1 LNVFDLFAKISL
13 DTSEYT
19 AGLTTA
25 GSTLGGFATKFT
37 NTLADL
43 SKKFFAFGS
52 DCVKVGADFDKAM
65 SKVAATLGKTTD
77 EVTDLRDFAREM
89 GSTTAFTA
97 EQAAEAL
104 NFMAL
109 AGYDAE
115 KSMEMLPIVLNLA
128 AAGNMDLAKASDMVT
143 DAQTALGLSFEDT
156 KTLVDQMAK
165 TASSSNTS
173 VAQLGEAILTMGA
186 NAKGMKGGTLELVTL
201 LGELADNGIKG
212 SEAGTKLRNML
223 SALPGKSEDAQ
234 LALDELGVALY
245 DSEGNMRN
253 LNDVLL
259 DFDKA
264 TKNMTQEKRDSYI
277 RTIFNA
283 RDLAAAK
290 SLIDSA
296 ATSYTSLT
304 EKIKDSNGAAEQMAK
319 TQLDNLEGD
328 VTIFQSALSDLKI
341 SVSDLVTPK
350 LRDAVRFAT
359 QSIGDLQRYT
369 TAFRENGFS
378 GIADTF
384 RKDFEKLKAD
394 APDLIGNFLKEIP
407 KKAGEIKSAGISILD
422 TLLSPLKENS
432 KEIGETA
439 VTFITSFASSISND
453 KVLENIGAVAGDVIF
468 GVANGLS
475 SRESIDAFME
485 AAPKF
490 VTGLVDGIKDFLIG
504 DTGETG
510 LLGAVESII
519 NNVAE
524 WFENPKNMDE
534 FNKAADS
541 FIMSLGESMLMILDK
556 IPKILLSAGRLL
568 LDVLIGNIDYDH
580 GANEFWDSLLSS
592 IWNSIKRVD
601 LPFGGEDIHIQESWQ
616 KYNGDMS
623 YDEFKN
629 KWYDV
634 EDAGDALLGI
644 SDAER
649 ARKMGYAI
657 DVLGNVY
664 DPSTGLSASDWEKVY
679 NTRAQYGNRV
689 KNYSDSDLLEWIEAG
704 TTMDFDQFFSDY
716 ERRRRYK
723 EKHPDQYVP
732 GFAEGGI
739 VSKPTLAW
747 IGERG
752 EKEAVVPLEHETETS
767 RMLGLGGG
775 ITIQFGDI
783 YVSGMDGKA
792 GNEIVRQIDE
802 ALRVWQIQKKRGTGD
817 AGWQL

>member
-1 LNVFDLFAKISL
+1 MNVFDLFAKISL

-104 NFMAL
+104 NYMAL
-109 AGYDAE
+109 AGYSAE
-115 KSMEMLPIVLNLA
+115 QSMEMLPTVLNLA

-245 DSEGNMRN
+245 DAEGNMRN
-253 LNDVLL
+253 INDVLL

-296 ATSYTSLT
+296 ATSYSSLT

-432 KEIGETA
+432 KEIGESA
-439 VTFITSFASSISND
+439 VSLITNLGNSLTDTESFSSLVKTGDEIFGGLIDGMLSPESLDQLMGPDGVPKIISNIVTNLKTFLTGEKHD
-453 KVLENIGAVAGDVIF
+453 GEGGLFGAAKKIIENIGNYFADPDNRKQFLEGARKVIRSL
-468 GVANGLS
+468 ANGM
-475 SRESIDAFME
+475 IDILKAGAPLMVE
-485 AAPKF
+485 AGKTWITMF
-490 VTGLVDGIKDFLIG
+490 C
-504 DTGETG
+504 
-510 LLGAVESII
+510 GA
-519 NNVAE
+519 
-524 WFENPKNMDE
+524 
-534 FNKAADS
+534 
-541 FIMSLGESMLMILDK
+541 
-556 IPKILLSAGRLL
+556 
-568 LDVLIGNIDYDH
+568 IDYDA
-580 GANEFWDSLLSS
+580 GAKEITKQLAAAFARNFGNGFKAL
-592 IWNSIKRVD
+592 WNLVSDPSETLDNWIN
-601 LPFGGEDIHIQESWQ
+601 GGEAHIY
-616 KYNGDMS
+616 KD
-623 YDEFKN
+623 
-629 KWYDV
+629 
-634 EDAGDALLGI
+634 
-644 SDAER
+644 R
-649 ARKMGYAI
+649 
-657 DVLGNVY
+657 LGNNIDEATMDAWVNSDTKMNIEDWAAVQSLRNRY
-664 DPSTGLSASDWEKVY
+664 RGL
-679 NTRAQYGNRV
+679 
-689 KNYSDSDLLEWIEAG
+689 NYSDSDLLEWIESG

>member
-65 SKVAATLGKTTD
+65 SQVAATLGKTTD

-104 NFMAL
+104 NYMAL
-109 AGYDAE
+109 AGYSAE
-115 KSMEMLPIVLNLA
+115 QSMEMLPTVLNLA
-128 AAGNMDLAKASDMVT
+128 SAGNMDLAKASDMVT

-223 SALPGKSEDAQ
+223 SALPGKSDEAQ

-245 DSEGNMRN
+245 DAEGNMRN

-296 ATSYTSLT
+296 ATSYSSLT
-304 EKIKDSNGAAEQMAK
+304 EKIKDSNGAAERMAK
-319 TQLDNLEGD
+319 TQLDNLAGD

-350 LRDAVRFAT
+350 LRNAVRFAT

-432 KEIGETA
+432 KEIGESA
-439 VTFITSFASSISND
+439 VSLITNLGNSLTDTESFSSLVKTGDEIFGGLIDGMLSPESLDQLMGPDGVPKIISNIVTNLKTFLTGEKHD
-453 KVLENIGAVAGDVIF
+453 GEGGLFGAAKKIIENIGNYFADPDNRKQFLEGARKVIRSL
-468 GVANGLS
+468 ANGI
-475 SRESIDAFME
+475 IDILKAGAPLMVE
-485 AAPKF
+485 AGKTWITMF
-490 VTGLVDGIKDFLIG
+490 C
-504 DTGETG
+504 
-510 LLGAVESII
+510 GA
-519 NNVAE
+519 
-524 WFENPKNMDE
+524 
-534 FNKAADS
+534 
-541 FIMSLGESMLMILDK
+541 
-556 IPKILLSAGRLL
+556 
-568 LDVLIGNIDYDH
+568 IDYDA
-580 GANEFWDSLLSS
+580 GAKEITKQLAAAFARNFGNGFKAL
-592 IWNSIKRVD
+592 WNLVSDPSETLDNWIN
-601 LPFGGEDIHIQESWQ
+601 GGEAHIY
-616 KYNGDMS
+616 KD
-623 YDEFKN
+623 
-629 KWYDV
+629 
-634 EDAGDALLGI
+634 
-644 SDAER
+644 R
-649 ARKMGYAI
+649 
-657 DVLGNVY
+657 LGNNIDEATMDAWVNSDTKMNIEDWAAVQSLRNRY
-664 DPSTGLSASDWEKVY
+664 RGL
-679 NTRAQYGNRV
+679 
-689 KNYSDSDLLEWIEAG
+689 NYSDSDLLEWIESG

>member
-1 LNVFDLFAKISL
+1 MNVFDLFAKISL

-65 SKVAATLGKTTD
+65 SQVAATLGKTTD

-104 NFMAL
+104 NYMAL

-128 AAGNMDLAKASDMVT
+128 SAGNMDLAKASDMVT

-245 DSEGNMRN
+245 DAEGNMRN
-253 LNDVLL
+253 INDVLL

-264 TKNMTQEKRDSYI
+264 TKTMTQEKRDSYI

-432 KEIGETA
+432 KEIGESA
-439 VTFITSFASSISND
+439 VSLITNLGTSLTDTESFSSLVKTGDEIFGGLIDGMLSPESLNQLMGPDGVPKIISNIVTNLKTFLTGEKHD
-453 KVLENIGAVAGDVIF
+453 GEGGLFGAAKKIIENIGNYFADPDNRKQFLEGARKVIRSL
-468 GVANGLS
+468 ANGI
-475 SRESIDAFME
+475 IDILKAGAPLMVE
-485 AAPKF
+485 AGKTWITMF
-490 VTGLVDGIKDFLIG
+490 C
-504 DTGETG
+504 
-510 LLGAVESII
+510 GA
-519 NNVAE
+519 
-524 WFENPKNMDE
+524 
-534 FNKAADS
+534 
-541 FIMSLGESMLMILDK
+541 
-556 IPKILLSAGRLL
+556 
-568 LDVLIGNIDYDH
+568 IDYDA
-580 GANEFWDSLLSS
+580 GAKEITKQLAAAFARNFGNGFKAL
-592 IWNSIKRVD
+592 WNLVSDPSETLDNWIN
-601 LPFGGEDIHIQESWQ
+601 GGEAHIY
-616 KYNGDMS
+616 KD
-623 YDEFKN
+623 
-629 KWYDV
+629 
-634 EDAGDALLGI
+634 
-644 SDAER
+644 R
-649 ARKMGYAI
+649 
-657 DVLGNVY
+657 LGNDIDEATMDAWVNSDSKMNIEDWAAVQSLRNRY
-664 DPSTGLSASDWEKVY
+664 RGL
-679 NTRAQYGNRV
+679 
-689 KNYSDSDLLEWIEAG
+689 NYSDSDLLEWIESG

>member
-1 LNVFDLFAKISL
+1 MNVFDLFAKISL

-65 SKVAATLGKTTD
+65 SQVAATLGKTTD

-104 NFMAL
+104 NYMAL
-109 AGYDAE
+109 AGYSAE
-115 KSMEMLPIVLNLA
+115 QSMEMLPTVLNLA
-128 AAGNMDLAKASDMVT
+128 SAGNMDLAKASDMVT

-223 SALPGKSEDAQ
+223 SALPGKSDEAQ

-245 DSEGNMRN
+245 DAEGNMRN

-296 ATSYTSLT
+296 ATSYSSLT
-304 EKIKDSNGAAEQMAK
+304 EKIKDSNGAAERMAK
-319 TQLDNLEGD
+319 TQLDNLAGD

-350 LRDAVRFAT
+350 LRNAVRFAT

-432 KEIGETA
+432 KEIGESA
-439 VTFITSFASSISND
+439 VSLITNLGNSLTDTESFSSLVKTGDEIFGGLIDGMLSPESLDQLMGPDGVPKIISNIVTNLKTFLTGEKHD
-453 KVLENIGAVAGDVIF
+453 GEGGLFGAAKKIIENIGNYFADPDNRKQFLEGARKVIRSL
-468 GVANGLS
+468 ANGI
-475 SRESIDAFME
+475 IDILKAGAPLMVE
-485 AAPKF
+485 AGKTWITMF
-490 VTGLVDGIKDFLIG
+490 C
-504 DTGETG
+504 
-510 LLGAVESII
+510 GA
-519 NNVAE
+519 
-524 WFENPKNMDE
+524 
-534 FNKAADS
+534 
-541 FIMSLGESMLMILDK
+541 
-556 IPKILLSAGRLL
+556 
-568 LDVLIGNIDYDH
+568 IDYDA
-580 GANEFWDSLLSS
+580 GAKEITKQLAAAFARNFGNGFKAL
-592 IWNSIKRVD
+592 WNLVSDPSETLDNWIN
-601 LPFGGEDIHIQESWQ
+601 GGEAHIY
-616 KYNGDMS
+616 KD
-623 YDEFKN
+623 
-629 KWYDV
+629 
-634 EDAGDALLGI
+634 
-644 SDAER
+644 R
-649 ARKMGYAI
+649 
-657 DVLGNVY
+657 LGNNIDEATMDAWVNSDTKMNIEDWAAVQSLRNRY
-664 DPSTGLSASDWEKVY
+664 RGL
-679 NTRAQYGNRV
+679 
-689 KNYSDSDLLEWIEAG
+689 NYSDSDLLEWIESG